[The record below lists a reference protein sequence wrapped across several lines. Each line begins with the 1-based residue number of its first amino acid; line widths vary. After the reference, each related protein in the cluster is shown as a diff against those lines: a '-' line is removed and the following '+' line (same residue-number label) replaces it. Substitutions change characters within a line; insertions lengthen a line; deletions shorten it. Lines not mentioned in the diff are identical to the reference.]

1 MSLRELRQKRGLTQR
16 QLADKSGVPHTRIA
30 ATETGSRPIEN
41 MSLGMAIK
49 LCDALKVSNPR
60 KLLEA
65 EKQKKTLAQA
75 SCEPYSI
82 FERRP
87 VSGLIRCSP

>member
-41 MSLGMAIK
+41 MSLG
-49 LCDALKVSNPR
+49 
-60 KLLEA
+60 
-65 EKQKKTLAQA
+65 
-75 SCEPYSI
+75 
-82 FERRP
+82 
-87 VSGLIRCSP
+87 G

>member
-65 EKQKKTLAQA
+65 EKPKENISA
-75 SCEPYSI
+75 S
-82 FERRP
+82 
-87 VSGLIRCSP
+87 

>member
-41 MSLGMAIK
+41 IVLAWLSSY
-49 LCDALKVSNPR
+49 VTRSR
-60 KLLEA
+60 SV
-65 EKQKKTLAQA
+65 TLAN
-75 SCEPYSI
+75 C
-82 FERRP
+82 
-87 VSGLIRCSP
+87 

>member
-30 ATETGSRPIEN
+30 ATETGSRPIED

-65 EKQKKTLAQA
+65 EKPKENTSA
-75 SCEPYSI
+75 S
-82 FERRP
+82 
-87 VSGLIRCSP
+87 

>member
-1 MSLRELRQKRGLTQR
+1 MEGTGLPTFIGCFRGLRQKRGLTQR

-30 ATETGSRPIEN
+30 TTETGSRPIEN

-49 LCDALKVSNPR
+49 LCDALRVSNPR

-65 EKQKKTLAQA
+65 D
-75 SCEPYSI
+75 
-82 FERRP
+82 RP
-87 VSGLIRCSP
+87 KESAAK

>member
-30 ATETGSRPIEN
+30 TTETGSRPIEN

-49 LCDALKVSNPR
+49 LCDARSGYLIR
-60 KLLEA
+60 
-65 EKQKKTLAQA
+65 A
-75 SCEPYSI
+75 SC
-82 FERRP
+82 
-87 VSGLIRCSP
+87 